1 MPCINSFQ
9 LNFLRPKK
17 IYLYFLQTGMLI
29 IKDFIKK
36 YNDQLVLD
44 IKDLSVEPG
53 IYWVKGPNGAGKTSF
68 FRSVSGIIPCKGT
81 VEIDGINLHQKVT
94 AYRRLINYAEAEP
107 VLPAFL
113 SGYELIGYYT
123 ESKGGE
129 IKAADDLINYF
140 GIKSFVQNPIGTYSS
155 GMLKKLSV
163 LLAFIGEPKIILLDE
178 PLITIE
184 DTFLPEIYA
193 LVKQWHQNKKTTFL
207 ISSHQ
212 PLDYERIGHYKTLQL
227 ADKTFTCIG

>member
-1 MPCINSFQ
+1 MP
-9 LNFLRPKK
+9 L
-17 IYLYFLQTGMLI
+17 MLVV
-29 IKDFIKK
+29 KDFIKK

-44 IKDLSVEPG
+44 IPALTLNPG
-53 IYWVKGPNGAGKTSF
+53 IYWVKGPNGSGKTSF

-81 VEIDGINLHQKVT
+81 ISIDGVELNQSPT

-113 SGYELIGYYT
+113 TGYELINFYN
-123 ESKGGE
+123 SAKAGE
-129 IKAADDLINYF
+129 EKMLDELIEYF
-140 GIKSFVQNPIGTYSS
+140 GIKSFIRNPIGTYSS

-163 LLAFIGEPKIILLDE
+163 LLAFIGQPKVILLDE

-184 DTFLPEIYA
+184 DTFLPRIYD
-193 LVKQWHQNKKTTFL
+193 LIKKQHKEKGTGFL

-212 PLDYERIGHYKTLQL
+212 ALNEEVIGHYQTLQL
-227 ADKTFTCIG
+227 ANQTVTCTG

>member
-1 MPCINSFQ
+1 
-9 LNFLRPKK
+9 
-17 IYLYFLQTGMLI
+17 MLV

-44 IKDLSVEPG
+44 IKELSVAPG
-53 IYWVKGPNGAGKTSF
+53 IYWVKGPNGAGKPSF
-68 FRSVSGIIPCKGT
+68 FRSISGIIPCKGS
-81 VEIDGINLHQKVT
+81 VEIDGTSLRQNVT

-113 SGYELIGYYT
+113 TGFELISFYVD
-123 ESKGGE
+123 SKEGDM
-129 IKAADDLINYF
+129 KAAGELINYF

-163 LLAFIGEPKIILLDE
+163 LLAFIGQPKIILLDE

-184 DTFLPEIYA
+184 DTFLPKIYA
-193 LVKQWHQNKKTTFL
+193 LVKQWHQEREITFL